1 MRKKILLIICALL
14 SAGLLGAAAYI
25 FMSSNGEAY
34 DRINLE
40 KDLADSYLEFVMS
53 DENQKT
59 TQSTRL
65 EQESETEDVE
75 AFIDQ
80 GENEELSTEF
90 FDEENQEEG
99 ESGSEEAETD
109 AAEEST
115 SDTESE
121 SDEWGVE
128 YVDVEGAEPE
138 TLNFDD
144 LEENAGVMEY
154 SRWSPDYAQGT
165 IDCVFEY
172 PKLGIKRGVYK
183 GAILNDLECWMV
195 VTANDYMEL
204 GKTSYAMFGHN
215 SMTYEVSLNALLNA
229 RLGQKF
235 TLTSKEGEYE
245 YTVSDIFYMD
255 RDSATRK
262 YARQFEDNPVN
273 KAYILTC
280 GRYEHRYTDMIVEGT
295 LRKFTTAAA
304 LL

>member
-90 FDEENQEEG
+90 FEEENQEEG

-128 YVDVEGAEPE
+128 YVDVLEALARRRCAE
-138 TLNFDD
+138 
-144 LEENAGVMEY
+144 
-154 SRWSPDYAQGT
+154 
-165 IDCVFEY
+165 VF
-172 PKLGIKRGVYK
+172 
-183 GAILNDLECWMV
+183 
-195 VTANDYMEL
+195 ANDRVPADKIQVNVQPLSGAPSNNAAYHISNPGDTVL
-204 GKTSYAMFGHN
+204 AMF
-215 SMTYEVSLNALLNA
+215 
-229 RLGQKF
+229 F
-235 TLTSKEGEYE
+235 
-245 YTVSDIFYMD
+245 F
-255 RDSATRK
+255 
-262 YARQFEDNPVN
+262 
-273 KAYILTC
+273 
-280 GRYEHRYTDMIVEGT
+280 
-295 LRKFTTAAA
+295 
-304 LL
+304 